1 MADKPLPPQRAVEAQ
16 HDHDHPHTE
25 SEQAHRA
32 EAHDSGPADDPSAS
46 GDPSA
51 GGDWPLAVDP
61 TEGVSGLDGS
71 DPLSGIDPSSFLG
84 PIQEI
89 GSKVGELPSQ
99 LGQGLQP
106 AMQAAQ
112 ALPSMASALAQPAGN
127 GLAGAGSPAGGD
139 KVQLDPEKAHAT
151 TSRAEQESA
160 SGLAKKSAPQGLA
173 GKTPFDGAVVTG
185 AVEQEVIDFAG
196 SGQLG
201 VRSVSN
207 SASRR
212 IGTATIEAADDK
224 AAAEQASVRYI

>member
-1 MADKPLPPQRAVEAQ
+1 MAENPMPPTAAVEAQ
-16 HDHDHPHTE
+16 HDHPHTH
-25 SEQAHRA
+25 SEQAQPA
-32 EAHDSGPADDPSAS
+32 ETQHDSGPADNNPSAS

-51 GGDWPLAVDP
+51 GGDGPLTVDP
-61 TEGVSGLDGS
+61 TEGMSGLDGS
-71 DPLSGIDPSSFLG
+71 DPLSGMDPSSFLG

-106 AMQAAQ
+106 AMQAMQ
-112 ALPSMASALAQPAGN
+112 TLPSMASALAQPAGN

-151 TSRAEQESA
+151 TSKAEQESA
-160 SGLAKKSAPQGLA
+160 NGLAKKSAPQGLA
-173 GKTPFDGAVVTG
+173 GKTPFDAAVVTG
-185 AVEQEVIDFAG
+185 AVEQEVIDTAG

-224 AAAEQASVRYI
+224 AAGEQASVRYI